1 MTDTEHVISNF
12 PYPPSD
18 DVSFDLAQGLL
29 CNLLVQYE
37 NTESKN
43 AKSIMKVF
51 AELLILKQDYIFKS
65 KSDFLVLYQIVRD
78 LIEKPPEELP
88 LNVTVD
94 LETVALLLDDMAI
107 GRVVSRGEVDREAVW
122 STKLSDIA
130 ERLAQKTN
138 CPACGETFYPA
149 RAVEESNGLFR
160 CPNCNQLTH

>member
-18 DVSFDLAQGLL
+18 DVGFGLAQTLL
-29 CNLLVQYE
+29 CNLLFQYE

-51 AELLILKQDYIFKS
+51 AELMILKQDYIFKS
-65 KSDFLVLYQIVRD
+65 KNESLVLYQMVRD
-78 LIEKPPEELP
+78 IIENPPEELP

-138 CPACGETFYPA
+138 CPVCGDSFYLV
-149 RAVEESNGLFR
+149 RAVEESSGLFR
-160 CPNCNQLTH
+160 CPKCNQLTH